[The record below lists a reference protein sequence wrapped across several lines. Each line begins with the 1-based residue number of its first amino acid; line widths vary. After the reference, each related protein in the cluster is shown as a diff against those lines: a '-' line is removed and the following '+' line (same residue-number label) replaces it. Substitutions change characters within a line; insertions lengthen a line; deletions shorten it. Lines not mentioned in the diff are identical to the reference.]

1 MYEYCTKTN
10 VWSFRLNYMG
20 YSVIVFRHGFTCDN
34 MYKEGSGLTMG
45 FSRLNG
51 KYSHLSIWG
60 ICSVKIFC
68 NNNYSS
74 LLNIQDTQKNI
85 LSVKR
90 GFPKQP
96 KNEILSKNLPNE
108 ITCGGDIGK
117 RFNSE
122 SPSVNKNTFTSINTT
137 SVSTKINKLVYM
149 KPDSVIGSDIDKD
162 ISSLISIEFTKC
174 SDKLLESTYGCIKLS
189 CLYNQRYVIIRPY
202 TTKNTN
208 ENNYQISFYD
218 DASTSGSV
226 KQKEIQIMLVNS
238 SQNILEYE
246 KVLLYLFDY
255 KHNTRVNLSTS
266 VIDNFNISSVI
277 NILIT
282 KGMMQHIIK
291 TLENFSG
298 IKPNVQTG
306 IYYMEDAPEIATLV

>member
-1 MYEYCTKTN
+1 
-10 VWSFRLNYMG
+10 
-20 YSVIVFRHGFTCDN
+20 
-34 MYKEGSGLTMG
+34 MYKEGGPTMV

-68 NNNYSS
+68 NINYSS
-74 LLNIQDTQKNI
+74 LLDIQDTQKNI

-96 KNEILSKNLPNE
+96 KDKIVKGNLPNE

-122 SPSVNKNTFTSINTT
+122 SSSVNKNIFTSRNTT

-174 SDKLLESTYGCIKLS
+174 SDKILESTYGCIKLS

-202 TTKNTN
+202 TSRNTN

-218 DASTSGSV
+218 DASTSGNV
-226 KQKEIQIMLVNS
+226 KQKEIDTKLVNS

-255 KHNTRVNLSTS
+255 KHNTDVNPSTS
-266 VIDNFNISSVI
+266 VIDNFNISSII

-282 KGMMQHIIK
+282 RGMMQHIIT
-291 TLENFSG
+291 TLEKFSG
-298 IKPNVQTG
+298 TKPNVQTG
-306 IYYMEDAPEIATLV
+306 IYYMEDAPQYPPLVSP